1 MHIWHWIPYFS
12 CCISFFLS
20 IWTLLSNLHQ
30 LNNYIT
36 DACSDWWGPDVR
48 FLKDTRFIFLHFS
61 VSFFFFFFF
70 FKLSL
75 YLANWNPF
83 LTTNLTGIK
92 YLKTTNHFPLAY
104 FILSYKFPIWLIG
117 IKVPSVMR
125 KSQHLAPYQW
135 NRL

>member
-1 MHIWHWIPYFS
+1 MHIWYWIPYFN
-12 CCISFFLS
+12 CCISFSLS

-36 DACSDWWGPDVR
+36 DACSDWWGPGVR
-48 FLKDTRFIFLHFS
+48 FLRHTILFSYIFL
-61 VSFFFFFFF
+61 FFFFD
-70 FKLSL
+70 KLSL
-75 YLANWNPF
+75 HLANWNPF
-83 LTTNLTGIK
+83 LTTNLIGIK
-92 YLKTTNHFPLAY
+92 YLKITNHFSLAY

-125 KSQHLAPYQW
+125 KSQHLAPDQW